1 MPDQSDIGAN
11 LRQTRLLKRL
21 TIERVHRYTR
31 IPIHALDAL
40 EENRFSD
47 FPAVYMQSYLR
58 QYCEFLEIPVAILP
72 KPAAAGRQGERASSQ
87 APAFLSAGGNGLF
100 AALNGN
106 FMRLT
111 LACVVL
117 MLVATTWLWRSYDGV
132 AAQDEPGRPPAFGSY
147 IYDAAF
153 VSRLKTSARAR
164 VWLRLE
170 ADDKTVF
177 EGYLPA
183 SASKEWKASRR
194 FTLWL
199 RRPENVTVTLD
210 NKTFGPSVLKT
221 GRNVIPVTFS
231 GFN

>member
-1 MPDQSDIGAN
+1 MQYAAAPAGGA
-11 LRQTRLLKRL
+11 
-21 TIERVHRYTR
+21 
-31 IPIHALDAL
+31 A
-40 EENRFSD
+40 
-47 FPAVYMQSYLR
+47 
-58 QYCEFLEIPVAILP
+58 
-72 KPAAAGRQGERASSQ
+72 PAAARAAAPQFTGDSIKSPLMGIFYRGSTPSSPPFIKEGETVK
-87 APAFLSAGGNGLF
+87 AGQVLCLIE
-100 AALNGN
+100 A
-106 FMRLT
+106 MRLT